1 MYMTCIW
8 HVWHIWPANPCR
20 LPGHCAMPI
29 PWEPTRRHLL
39 PCPPAPPRHLVLE
52 KQEEKLE
59 ENMGNFGKPYVYL
72 LYLMVK
78 TMGSSSCIF
87 SLKPIHWV
95 AASHQDWGYLWNFGY
110 GVELETPYPP
120 YEMVLYVMFCI
131 VSCECQLHVFQQKRH
146 PHSNWSRPSYTEY
159 ASQPVILI
167 YVGWTGGN
175 LLL

>member
-1 MYMTCIW
+1 MVLKSSFHSTPMSRSKPLNHWRPSSGVAGAAT
-8 HVWHIWPANPCR
+8 PCAAR
-20 LPGHCAMPI
+20 
-29 PWEPTRRHLL
+29 
-39 PCPPAPPRHLVLE
+39 APPRKARRTFATWWAMEPWVFPWNLGLW
-52 KQEEKLE
+52 
-59 ENMGNFGKPYVYL
+59 GKN
-72 LYLMVK
+72 
-78 TMGSSSCIF
+78 IW
-87 SLKPIHWV
+87 PIHWV

-146 PHSNWSRPSYTEY
+146 PHSNWSRLSYTEY

-175 LLL
+175 ILL